1 MNERMARRTL
11 QEHLEE
17 CAKHEEKMRV
27 AHKHLST
34 HLPLTKETFINLDE
48 IQSGFLDQF
57 VYRFSK
63 LQDSLGEKIFPAL
76 LLLGRE
82 NIKGKTFLDILQRLE
97 ELDLL
102 RAEDWIALREL
113 RNEIA
118 YEYSQNVEGVVQALN
133 AIFEKSDM
141 LLKIHAKVLEFVR
154 ERYKH

>member
-1 MNERMARRTL
+1 MNERLARRAL

-63 LQDSLGEKIFPAL
+63 LQDTLGEKIFPAL

-102 RAEDWIALREL
+102 RADEWIALREL
-113 RNEIA
+113 RNEIVH
-118 YEYSQNVEGVVQALN
+118 EYSQNVEEVVQALN

-141 LLKIHAKVLEFVR
+141 LFRVHVQIREFVK
-154 ERYKH
+154 EKYNL